1 MNDSIN
7 TPRNVLNALKD
18 QKSSILIM
26 KPNDKFNF
34 GKTPH
39 NNNSAISFWDK
50 QISKKEILKEENIFN
65 FQFNDLK
72 TSFDIYRK
80 RISTNNNMFL
90 VRLIYYLS
98 PIKFFRPVNIF
109 IEDLEETVEIDYVK
123 NIFAV
128 TTKQPMLKMQSQSLD
143 FIELLFS
150 IIHILLL
157 LHY

>member
-7 TPRNVLNALKD
+7 TPRNVLDALKD

-72 TSFDIYRK
+72 TSFD
-80 RISTNNNMFL
+80 
-90 VRLIYYLS
+90 
-98 PIKFFRPVNIF
+98 
-109 IEDLEETVEIDYVK
+109 
-123 NIFAV
+123 
-128 TTKQPMLKMQSQSLD
+128 
-143 FIELLFS
+143 
-150 IIHILLL
+150 
-157 LHY
+157 

>member
-7 TPRNVLNALKD
+7 TPRNVLDALKD

-34 GKTPH
+34 GKIPH
-39 NNNSAISFWDK
+39 NNNLAICFWDK

-90 VRLIYYLS
+90 VRLI
-98 PIKFFRPVNIF
+98 
-109 IEDLEETVEIDYVK
+109 
-123 NIFAV
+123 
-128 TTKQPMLKMQSQSLD
+128 
-143 FIELLFS
+143 LLIYS
-150 IIHILLL
+150 
-157 LHY
+157 